1 MWARKLLSES
11 AQRIGRSFGKLT
23 RGYESFSD
31 DTTGKLRSGLEKIET
46 KDVQGGDQAARLIG
60 DTTGFDGVPT
70 KPGTPTLVRR
80 VCPLP
85 PDEQTLARAG
95 QDLDRKLR
103 QRFGDRG
110 PTEFELED
118 LRDEPW
124 SRLEQYAHIHRNM
137 EQLASSLGRSL
148 DDLRTQM
155 RNELR
160 TALEG
165 QPVVIRVPT
174 ERDLISI
181 LREGRYKPVW
191 NDRWREHDEN
201 QWFGREFAAGRSP
214 IYGSVA
220 VGGVRPAGPLLN
232 GSGPDFLT
240 REYGP
245 YQLYLTPDVRER
257 TAFVV
262 GDSGVHKPY
271 AIPSPLTDPL
281 EWSYHAR
288 AQSADPVLSG
298 VGRDYD
304 GQPFRSR
311 QHVEALVLGD
321 VTRSNF
327 DLVAL
332 PHEPG
337 PQLRGALRG
346 AGVDWRVV
354 TNETIAREG
363 TPLERAAALRRTTE
377 DLKWAREGAGSA
389 VSADSRNA
397 YLSLERILRADHDR
411 LLAAPTA

>member
-1 MWARKLLSES
+1 MWARHLLREG
-11 AQRIGRSFGKLT
+11 AQRIGRSFGRFTQGHK
-23 RGYESFSD
+23 SFSD
-31 DTTGKLRSGLEKIET
+31 DMTGELRSGLDELEA
-46 KDVQGGDQAARLIG
+46 KDAQGGDRVARSMG
-60 DTTGFDGVPT
+60 DTAGSEGGPG
-70 KPGTPTLVRR
+70 KPETPTVVRR
-80 VCPLP
+80 VCPAP
-85 PDEQTLARAG
+85 PDERTLATAR

-103 QRFGDRG
+103 ERFGDRG

-148 DDLRTQM
+148 DDVRTQM

-181 LREGRYKPVW
+181 LGEGHYKPVW
-191 NDRWREHDEN
+191 NDRWREHDES
-201 QWFGREFAAGRSP
+201 QWFGREFVAGRSP
-214 IYGSVA
+214 VYGSVA
-220 VGGVRPAGPLLN
+220 VGGVRPAGPLLD
-232 GSGPDFLT
+232 GLGPDFLT
-240 REYGP
+240 REYGR

-288 AQSADPVLSG
+288 ARSADPVLSG

-311 QHVEALVLGD
+311 QHVEAQILGD
-321 VTRSNF
+321 VTTPDF
-327 DLVAL
+327 DLVVL
-332 PHEPG
+332 PEAPG
-337 PQLRGALRG
+337 PQLRAALQG
-346 AGVDWRVV
+346 SGVDWRVV

-363 TPLERAAALRRTTE
+363 TPLERASAIRRTAE
-377 DLKWAREGAGSA
+377 DLQWAQEGTNSA
-389 VSADSRNA
+389 VSEGSRNA
-397 YLSLERILRADHDR
+397 YSSLEQTLRADLDR
-411 LLAAPTA
+411 LLAARTT